1 MAALLFPKPKTAVPY
16 KKVGVFRGSNYNS
29 HKQQK
34 GYKSPKGDPDFLC
47 LYIDIESRHT
57 LLFRPSRHRLSDVSD
72 RLKGRT
78 IMTLEHSI
86 EMLKSTISIQ
96 APKSPS
102 TSNFGMNPRA
112 ASATRA
118 LLRLTLCH

>member
-1 MAALLFPKPKTAVPY
+1 MKIV
-16 KKVGVFRGSNYNS
+16 N
-29 HKQQK
+29 
-34 GYKSPKGDPDFLC
+34 
-47 LYIDIESRHT
+47 T

-72 RLKGRT
+72 RLKGIT
-78 IMTLEHSI
+78 IITLECSA
-86 EMLKSTISIQ
+86 ETLKSTISLLL
-96 APKSPS
+96 PKQRS